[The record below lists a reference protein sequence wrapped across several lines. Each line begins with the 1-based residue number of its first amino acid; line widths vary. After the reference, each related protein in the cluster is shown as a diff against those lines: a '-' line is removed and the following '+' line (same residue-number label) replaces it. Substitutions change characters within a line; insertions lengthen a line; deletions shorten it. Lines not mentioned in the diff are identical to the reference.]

1 MATGFVRDAPRGGLD
16 SQAVATSAD
25 RVSVPFGC
33 QNSSQKRRN
42 TRQPAARRRRGCA
55 ICRDKAVRADDQ
67 GLLAMQK
74 VEGSSPFSRFQE
86 VPAPKPFPR
95 LPARSVRRAG
105 RRFLRRWTI
114 GGRNP
119 RPESSAKA
127 LSTARCADGSS
138 PLQPLPAQAHCC
150 QQTRADPPA
159 TSARVT
165 TSACNRRAPR
175 PGGSRVAEGSIAA
188 RCEPARRAPA
198 RLTGLRGPQRA
209 PHRTSARPP
218 V

>member
-119 RPESSAKA
+119 PAGKQCEGALDRQMCRRFESPSAASSAGPLLPTNA
-127 LSTARCADGSS
+127 SRSS
-138 PLQPLPAQAHCC
+138 GDVCTCDYFGLQP
-150 QQTRADPPA
+150 
-159 TSARVT
+159 
-165 TSACNRRAPR
+165 
-175 PGGSRVAEGSIAA
+175 PGTAA
-188 RCEPARRAPA
+188 WREQSC
-198 RLTGLRGPQRA
+198 
-209 PHRTSARPP
+209 
-218 V
+218 